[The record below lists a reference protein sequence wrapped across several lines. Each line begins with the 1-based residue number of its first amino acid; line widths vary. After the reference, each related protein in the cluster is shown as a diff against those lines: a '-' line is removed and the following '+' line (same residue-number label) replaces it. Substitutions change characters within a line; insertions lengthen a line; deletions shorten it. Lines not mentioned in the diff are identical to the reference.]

1 MYKILRRETLSSNV
15 VLMDVEAPMV
25 AKKCLPGQFIILR
38 VNEEGERIPLTIAHC
53 DREKGVVTIIFQTV
67 GATTMELAELKEG
80 EYIHDFV
87 GPLGNPS
94 ETEEFKGKKVAVIG
108 GGLGCAIAWPQA
120 KAIHEAGG
128 TVHMIAGFRT
138 KEIVMLEEQ
147 MRESCDELFM
157 MTDDGTYGEKG
168 FVTNKLESL
177 IESGEKYDAVIAI
190 GPLVMMK
197 FVCVLTKKY
206 NIPTIVSMNPIMI
219 DGTGMCGG
227 CRLTVD
233 GETKFACVDGPDFD
247 GHKVD
252 FDETIR
258 RSRMYAEQEAAARE
272 KHACRMEGMNNG
284 K

>member
-1 MYKILRRETLSSNV
+1 MYKILRREDLSSNV

-38 VNEEGERIPLTIAHC
+38 VNEMGERIPLTIAGY
-53 DREKGVVTIIFQTV
+53 DREKGVITIIFQTV

-80 EYIHDFV
+80 EYIADFV

-128 TVHMIAGFRT
+128 TVHMIAGFRS
-138 KEIVMLEEQ
+138 KDIVMLENE
-147 MRESCDELFM
+147 MRACSDKFFV
-157 MTDDGTYGEKG
+157 MTDDGTYGEQG
-168 FVTNKLESL
+168 LVTNKLEEL
-177 IESGEKYDAVIAI
+177 INAGENYDAVIAI

-197 FVCVLTKKY
+197 FVCLLTKKHD
-206 NIPTIVSMNPIMI
+206 IRTIVSMNPIMI

-258 RSRMYAEQEAAARE
+258 RSRMYFDQEKEARE
-272 KHACRMEGMNNG
+272 HHACRMEGMNNG

>member
-1 MYKILRRETLSSNV
+1 MHKILRREDLSSNV

-38 VNEEGERIPLTIAHC
+38 VNEEGERIPLTIAHY

-138 KEIVMLEEQ
+138 KEIVMLENE
-147 MRESCDELFM
+147 MRASCDELFM
-157 MTDDGTYGEKG
+157 MTDDGTYG
-168 FVTNKLESL
+168 
-177 IESGEKYDAVIAI
+177 
-190 GPLVMMK
+190 
-197 FVCVLTKKY
+197 
-206 NIPTIVSMNPIMI
+206 
-219 DGTGMCGG
+219 
-227 CRLTVD
+227 
-233 GETKFACVDGPDFD
+233 
-247 GHKVD
+247 
-252 FDETIR
+252 
-258 RSRMYAEQEAAARE
+258 
-272 KHACRMEGMNNG
+272 
-284 K
+284 

>member
-1 MYKILRRETLSSNV
+1 MPAWSIHYPS
-15 VLMDVEAPMV
+15 
-25 AKKCLPGQFIILR
+25 GQ
-38 VNEEGERIPLTIAHC
+38 RIPLTIAGY
-53 DREKGVVTIIFQTV
+53 DRQKGVITIIFQTV

-80 EYIHDFV
+80 EYIADFV

-128 TVHMIAGFRT
+128 TVHMIAGFRS
-138 KEIVMLEEQ
+138 KDIVMLE
-147 MRESCDELFM
+147 DEMKACSDRFFC

-168 FVTNKLESL
+168 LVTNKLEQL
-177 IESGEKYDAVIAI
+177 INEGEKYDAVIAI
-190 GPLVMMK
+190 GPLIMMK
-197 FVCVLTKKY
+197 FVCLLTKKFD
-206 NIPTIVSMNPIMI
+206 IRTIVSMNPIMI

-258 RSRMYAEQEAAARE
+258 RSRMYFEQETAARE
-272 KHACRMEGMNNG
+272 QHACRMEGMKNA
-284 K
+284 

>member
-1 MYKILRRETLSSNV
+1 MYKILRREDLSSNV

-38 VNEEGERIPLTIAHC
+38 VNEAGERIPLTIAGY
-53 DREKGVVTIIFQTV
+53 DRQKGVITIIFQTV

-80 EYIHDFV
+80 EYIADFV

-120 KAIHEAGG
+120 KAILEAGG
-128 TVHMIAGFRT
+128 TVHMIAGFRS
-138 KEIVMLEEQ
+138 KDIVMLE
-147 MRESCDELFM
+147 DEMKACSDRFFC

-168 FVTNKLESL
+168 LVTNKLEQL
-177 IESGEKYDAVIAI
+177 INEGEKYDAVIAI
-190 GPLVMMK
+190 GPLIMMK
-197 FVCVLTKKY
+197 FVCLLTKKFD
-206 NIPTIVSMNPIMI
+206 IRTIVSMNPIMI

-258 RSRMYAEQEAAARE
+258 RSRMYFEQETAARE
-272 KHACRMEGMNNG
+272 KHACRMEGMKNA
-284 K
+284 

>member
-1 MYKILRRETLSSNV
+1 MYKILRREDLSSNV

-38 VNEEGERIPLTIAHC
+38 VNEAGERIPLTIAGY
-53 DREKGVVTIIFQTV
+53 DREKGVITIIFQTV

-80 EYIHDFV
+80 EYIADFV

-128 TVHMIAGFRT
+128 TVHMIAGFRS
-138 KEIVMLEEQ
+138 KDIVMLEEE
-147 MRESCDELFM
+147 MKACSDKFFC

-168 FVTNKLESL
+168 LVTNKLEQL
-177 IESGEKYDAVIAI
+177 INDGENYDAVIAI

-197 FVCVLTKKY
+197 FVSALTKKY
-206 NIPTIVSMNPIMI
+206 EVPTVVSMNPLMV

-227 CRLTVD
+227 CRLTV
-233 GETKFACVDGPDFD
+233 GGKIKFACVDGPDFD
-247 GHKVD
+247 GHQVD
-252 FDETIR
+252 FDEAIA
-258 RSRMYAEQEAAARE
+258 RSSAYRPEEARARE
-272 KHACRMEGMNNG
+272 EHCNLFRKEVR
-284 K
+284 

>member
-38 VNEEGERIPLTIAHC
+38 VNEEGERIPLTIAHY
-53 DREKGVVTIIFQTV
+53 DRETGVVTLIFQTV

-177 IESGEKYDAVIAI
+177 IEGGEKYDAVIAI

-258 RSRMYAEQEAAARE
+258 RSRMYSQQEAAARE

>member
-1 MYKILRRETLSSNV
+1 MYKILRREDLSSNV

-38 VNEEGERIPLTIAHC
+38 VNEEGERIPLTIAHY

-138 KEIVMLEEQ
+138 KEIVMLENE
-147 MRESCDELFM
+147 MRASCDELFM

-177 IESGEKYDAVIAI
+177 IEGGEKYDAVIAI

-258 RSRMYAEQEAAARE
+258 RSRMYSQQEAAARE

>member
-1 MYKILRRETLSSNV
+1 MYKILRREDLSSNV

-38 VNEEGERIPLTIAHC
+38 VNEAGERIPLTIAGY
-53 DREKGVVTIIFQTV
+53 DRQKGVITIIFQTV

-80 EYIHDFV
+80 EYIADFV

-128 TVHMIAGFRT
+128 TVHMIAGFRS
-138 KEIVMLEEQ
+138 KDIVMLE
-147 MRESCDELFM
+147 DEMKACSDRFFC

-168 FVTNKLESL
+168 LVTNKLEQL
-177 IESGEKYDAVIAI
+177 INEGEKYDAVIAI
-190 GPLVMMK
+190 GPLIMMK
-197 FVCVLTKKY
+197 FVCLLTKKFD
-206 NIPTIVSMNPIMI
+206 IRTIVSMNPIMI
-219 DGTGMCGG
+219 DGTGMCGC
-227 CRLTVD
+227 CRLTVG
-233 GETKFACVDGPDFD
+233 GEVKFACVDGPDFD

-252 FDETIR
+252 FDEVIARNAT
-258 RSRMYAEQEAAARE
+258 YKEFEAKAKE
-272 KHACRMEGMNNG
+272 KHTCRLGGGAMNG
-284 K
+284 

>member
-38 VNEEGERIPLTIAHC
+38 VNEEGERIPLTIAHY

-138 KEIVMLEEQ
+138 KEIVMLENE
-147 MRESCDELFM
+147 MRASCDELFM

-177 IESGEKYDAVIAI
+177 IEGGEKYDAVIAI

-206 NIPTIVSMNPIMI
+206 NIPTIVSMNRHVRRLPP
-219 DGTGMCGG
+219 DCGRRDQVCLRG
-227 CRLTVD
+227 RPGLRRPQGGFRRDHPSFQNVFPAGSCCSGKARLQN
-233 GETKFACVDGPDFD
+233 GGYEQWQ
-247 GHKVD
+247 
-252 FDETIR
+252 IR
-258 RSRMYAEQEAAARE
+258 T
-272 KHACRMEGMNNG
+272 
-284 K
+284 